1 MAIITEEQEPDHQQ
15 QQQEQKQK
23 QKQQPKQ
30 HSNKTKSKTQRPTT
44 TQPPQQT
51 NPLSFWFYFTL
62 SVSLITLFF
71 LFTSSSLSS
80 SSPQQWFLT
89 LPTTLRQHYSN
100 GRTIKVQIHPNQQPI
115 HLFTFQLD
123 PTIPNP
129 TETVLI
135 LHGQPLSSYSYRNL
149 IQSLSTQGVRVIA
162 IDLPGSGFSDKSV
175 EVSVEGLD
183 GIFGRFSYVYS
194 EIQEKGFFWA
204 FDQIVETGQ
213 IPYEEVLAR
222 MSKRKVNK
230 PIDLGPEEIGKV
242 LGEVIAT
249 LGLAPV
255 HLVLH
260 DSALGFTANWVSE
273 NLNLVS
279 SLTLVDTPVP
289 PSNSGAFPIW
299 VLDVPLI
306 REVVL
311 GFPYVFAK
319 VVNFYCSK
327 RIGGLDADA
336 HRVLLK
342 SGDGRKAVVAI
353 GKNLNS
359 SFDLAEWGGSDGL
372 KDMPMQLI
380 WSSDWS
386 VEWSREGNRVAGALP
401 WAKFVTHSGGRWA
414 QEDVAVEIAEKISQ
428 FVLSLPKTVRKVEQE
443 PPIPDHIQKMF
454 DEAKSDDGHDHGHG
468 HDRLGEA
475 HIHEAGYMDAYGLGH
490 GPNDW

>member
-1 MAIITEEQEPDHQQ
+1 MAIITEQQ
-15 QQQEQKQK
+15 
-23 QKQQPKQ
+23 QQPKQ
-30 HSNKTKSKTQRPTT
+30 HSTKTKTKSSHKPTT
-44 TQPPQQT
+44 QQPQPP
-51 NPLSFWFYFTL
+51 NNSLSFWFYFTL
-62 SVSLITLFF
+62 SISLITIFF
-71 LFTSSSLSS
+71 IFTSSSI
-80 SSPQQWFLT
+80 SPQKSFLNV
-89 LPTTLRQHYSN
+89 PTTLRQHYSN
-100 GRTIKVQIHPNQQPI
+100 GRTIKVQIHPNQPLIQ
-115 HLFTFQLD
+115 LFTFQLA
-123 PTIPNP
+123 PTTP
-129 TETVLI
+129 TPSETVLI
-135 LHGQPLSSYSYRNL
+135 LHGQALSSYSYRNL

-162 IDLPGSGFSDKSV
+162 IDIPGNGFSDKSV

-222 MSKRKVNK
+222 MSKRKVSK
-230 PIDLGPEEIGKV
+230 PIDLGSEEIGKV
-242 LGEVIAT
+242 LGQVIDT

-273 NLNLVS
+273 NSNLVS
-279 SLTLVDTPVP
+279 SLTLVDTPP
-289 PSNSGAFPIW
+289 LNSGAFPIW
-299 VLDVPLI
+299 VLEVPLI

-311 GFPYVFAK
+311 GFPLVFEK
-319 VVNFYCSK
+319 VVNFCCSK

-342 SGDGRKAVVAI
+342 NGDGRKSVVAT

-359 SFDLAEWGGSDGL
+359 SFDLAEWGGSDRL

-380 WSSDWS
+380 WSSNWS
-386 VEWSREGNRVAGALP
+386 EEWTREGNQVAGALP
-401 WAKFVTHSGGRWA
+401 RAKFVTHSGGRWA

-443 PPIPDHIQKMF
+443 SSIPDHIQETF
-454 DEAKSDDGHDHGHG
+454 DEAKTGDGHDHHHGHG
-468 HDRLGEA
+468 HDRLGEDD
-475 HIHEAGYMDAYGLGH
+475 IQEAGYTDAYGLGH
-490 GPNDW
+490 RPHDW